1 MKKLMCHLAQ
11 ILASFVFFIGITSVN
26 TPSALVFHQPKVPEG
41 LEKYRK

>member
-1 MKKLMCHLAQ
+1 MKKFICRFAQ

-26 TPSALVFHQPKVPEG
+26 TPSALVFHQPKIPEG